1 MDDYPG
7 KQAIKEI
14 KKIKIVAGLSGFD
27 TEIYDENGDSIWIK
41 GLSAIDTHISDNEFN
56 TVTFTIECS
65 GIEIEA
71 DPELI
76 VMKRSTPIVVSPEE
90 PL

>member
-1 MDDYPG
+1 MNQKDR
-7 KQAIKEI
+7 IIEI
-14 KKIKIVAGLSGFD
+14 KKIKIVAGQVGLD
-27 TEIYDENGDSIWIK
+27 TEIYDENGDSIWIQ
-41 GLSAIDTHISDNEFN
+41 GLSGIDTHIGVNEFN

-76 VMKRSTPIVVSPEE
+76 VMKRSTSIVVSPEE

>member
-7 KQAIKEI
+7 KQVIKEI

-27 TEIYDENGDSIWIK
+27 TEIYDENGDSIWIR
-41 GLSAIDTHISDNEFN
+41 GLVAIDARCAVGQLN
-56 TVTFTIECS
+56 TVTFTINCAD
-65 GIEIEA
+65 IEIEA

-76 VMKRSTPIVVSPEE
+76 VLKKSTPIVVSPEE